1 MELVGRP
8 EARSPRT
15 AEAVRSG
22 TDGGSTV
29 IDLTLA
35 ARAAVFT
42 DRGVGFLVVVVVAGF
57 ARAAETGGDPV
68 SGVSAAATPAA
79 CGPARDSP
87 KANAM
92 APMRAPVI
100 TADISSPPRFRGS
113 TPRRL

>member
-8 EARSPRT
+8 ETRLPRT
-15 AEAVRSG
+15 AEAVRPG

-42 DRGVGFLVVVVVAGF
+42 DRGVGFLVVVAGF

-87 KANAM
+87 NANAM

-100 TADISSPPRFRGS
+100 TADISSPPRFRES

>member
-15 AEAVRSG
+15 AEAVRAG
-22 TDGGSTV
+22 ADGGSTV
-29 IDLTLA
+29 IDLTPA

-42 DRGVGFLVVVVVAGF
+42 DRGVGFLVVVVAGF

-100 TADISSPPRFRGS
+100 TADISSPPRFRES